1 VRTFVTGKGLGQWLL
16 LAAFAT
22 ILYFC
27 FRIMQ
32 PFLMPI
38 FLALILSTLL
48 SPVYTVVSK
57 KLNNRRSL
65 SAFIVC
71 IGLTVAILVPVVFLS
86 MSLVSEVNDAYQRLK
101 NPETLRKIESWLDPT
116 NSPIVRRIQ
125 TWLPA
130 SFHVESLQL
139 GAQAQRLGIALLG
152 VATAFA
158 AGIVNFIV
166 DYFIMVAALFFL
178 LRDSDYFAERAR
190 AISPLSGE
198 QESMFVE
205 RFRTVARATVLGN
218 LATTLT
224 QGTVSAFTFFFL
236 GLPNPLLWGLLIAL
250 LSLIPVFGAALIWV
264 PWTIY
269 LFVRGSIG
277 KAVVLLVMQIVVV
290 GSADNILR
298 PLFIRG
304 GAKMHTLI
312 VFFSILGAVAYF
324 GITGILFGPLIF
336 AIAIAL
342 LEFYVVVPSEHIT
355 EPSE

>member
-1 VRTFVTGKGLGQWLL
+1 
-16 LAAFAT
+16 
-22 ILYFC
+22 
-27 FRIMQ
+27 MQ
-32 PFLMPI
+32 PFLIPI

-48 SPVYTVVSK
+48 SPAYKVVTK
-57 KLNNRRSL
+57 KLNNRRGAA
-65 SAFIVC
+65 AFIVC
-71 IGLTVAILVPVVFLS
+71 IGLTAAILVPVIFLS

-101 NPETLRKIESWLDPT
+101 NPETLGKIDAWLNPT

-125 TWLPA
+125 TWLPG
-130 SFHVESLQL
+130 SFRVETLQL
-139 GAQAQRLGIALLG
+139 GAQAQRIGIALLS
-152 VATAFA
+152 VATAVA
-158 AGIVNFIV
+158 AGILNFIA

-178 LRDSDYFAERAR
+178 LRDSDYFVERAR
-190 AISPLSGE
+190 AISPLSDE

-205 RFRTVARATVLGN
+205 RFRTVARATVFGN

-224 QGTVSAFTFFFL
+224 QGTVSTFTFFFL
-236 GLPNPLLWGLLIAL
+236 GLPNPLLWGVLIAL

-277 KAVVLLVMQIVVV
+277 NAVVLLVMQIVVV
-290 GSADNILR
+290 GSVDNVLR

-336 AIAIAL
+336 AVAIAL
-342 LEFYVVVPSEHIT
+342 LEFYVAVPKEQL
-355 EPSE
+355 PQ

>member
-1 VRTFVTGKGLGQWLL
+1 MRGW
-16 LAAFAT
+16 
-22 ILYFC
+22 
-27 FRIMQ
+27 
-32 PFLMPI
+32 
-38 FLALILSTLL
+38 
-48 SPVYTVVSK
+48 
-57 KLNNRRSL
+57 
-65 SAFIVC
+65 
-71 IGLTVAILVPVVFLS
+71 
-86 MSLVSEVNDAYQRLK
+86 
-101 NPETLRKIESWLDPT
+101 TLRIVPCCAESTPGC
-116 NSPIVRRIQ
+116 P
-125 TWLPA
+125 
-130 SFHVESLQL
+130 
-139 GAQAQRLGIALLG
+139 
-152 VATAFA
+152 AFA

-166 DYFIMVAALFFL
+166 DYFIMVVALFFL

-190 AISPLSGE
+190 AISPLSNE

-277 KAVVLLVMQIVVV
+277 KAFVLLVMQIVVV
-290 GSADNILR
+290 GSVDNILR

-342 LEFYVVVPSEHIT
+342 LEFYVVVPKEHMA
-355 EPSE
+355 EPGNDATP